1 MTDTVTFDVVP
12 ALKDGGT
19 LDELSKQ
26 IEPATDWGAVE
37 RNQKLIDSFIQ
48 ENWREPA
55 LRTDARSA
63 SHFHFLSA
71 DD

>member
-1 MTDTVTFDVVP
+1 MTDTVTFDTVP

-26 IEPATDWGAVE
+26 IELATDWGAVE

-55 LRTDARSA
+55 LSN
-63 SHFHFLSA
+63 
-71 DD
+71 

>member
-1 MTDTVTFDVVP
+1 MTDTVTFDAVP

-19 LDELSKQ
+19 LDEPSKQ

-55 LRTDARSA
+55 LSN
-63 SHFHFLSA
+63 
-71 DD
+71 

>member
-55 LRTDARSA
+55 LSN
-63 SHFHFLSA
+63 
-71 DD
+71 